1 MKKKISILLFSC
13 ILVNTITSSG
23 VISKAKD
30 TTNDTKI
37 NSQKVVDITNHKDY
51 VTSVGEIN
59 LSNFDLLLS
68 DEVLEIQPKDNTIT
82 VKEKQTMNLLNN
94 EFELSDEIREFLSEK
109 IRSGSQINAIGYS
122 EVALEKDENGDIVPI
137 KKEKYLNKLNKL
149 NKFGLNTYSSGSGF
163 PDSNYT
169 GGEETGN
176 GKLTLMTCAET
187 MNYEGEKYAV
197 GYTVAHWSG
206 ISISGKEG
214 PATGADLI
222 SITVPNRYVLFDS
235 SFWSQFRNSSSLD
248 DIAKN
253 WRSDE
258 GEHSVIYSFYE
269 LKEVNNNYNT
279 FTSSVELTARAKSS
293 DTTSKYEKFTSHYVH
308 TYSDIAISPTI
319 SSSGISFGISSSDKA
334 WQLSSSVSGDF

>member
-169 GGEETGN
+169 GGE
-176 GKLTLMTCAET
+176 
-187 MNYEGEKYAV
+187 
-197 GYTVAHWSG
+197 
-206 ISISGKEG
+206 
-214 PATGADLI
+214 
-222 SITVPNRYVLFDS
+222 
-235 SFWSQFRNSSSLD
+235 
-248 DIAKN
+248 
-253 WRSDE
+253 
-258 GEHSVIYSFYE
+258 
-269 LKEVNNNYNT
+269 
-279 FTSSVELTARAKSS
+279 
-293 DTTSKYEKFTSHYVH
+293 
-308 TYSDIAISPTI
+308 
-319 SSSGISFGISSSDKA
+319 
-334 WQLSSSVSGDF
+334 